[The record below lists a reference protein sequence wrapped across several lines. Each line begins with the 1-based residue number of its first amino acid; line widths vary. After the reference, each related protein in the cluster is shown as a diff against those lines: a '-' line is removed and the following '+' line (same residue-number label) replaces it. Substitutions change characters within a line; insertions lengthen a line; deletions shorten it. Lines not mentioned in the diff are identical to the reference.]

1 MSYTAPYQPS
11 GLNGGIL
18 PGAQINGTGGATA
31 SYESATLIP
40 PLAPVT
46 KGGKKRRRMSRKG
59 ESKRRS
65 KGRKGRKRTSKG
77 RTKTHKK

>member
-46 KGGKKRRRMSRKG
+46 KGGKKSRRMNRKG
-59 ESKRRS
+59 VSKRRS
-65 KGRKGRKRTSKG
+65 KERKGRKGRKSR
-77 RTKTHKK
+77 RKTHKK

>member
-46 KGGKKRRRMSRKG
+46 KGGKKSRRMSRKG
-59 ESKRRS
+59 GFKGGS
-65 KGRKGRKRTSKG
+65 KGRKGRKSR
-77 RTKTHKK
+77 RKTHKK